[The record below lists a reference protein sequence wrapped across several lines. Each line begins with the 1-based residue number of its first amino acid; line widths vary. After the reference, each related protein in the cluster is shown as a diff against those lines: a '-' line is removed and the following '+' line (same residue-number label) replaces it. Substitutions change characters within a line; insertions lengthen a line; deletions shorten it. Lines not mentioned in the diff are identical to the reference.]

1 MRIRQRPFA
10 CLLLLSLLAPALTW
24 AQERF
29 LRGEVVSLGTQG
41 DKSLEKGVEVILKE
55 VGNTTTTN
63 DYGIFRLKLSDELKA
78 GWRVTLGVSKQGWV
92 IYAPLEGEVYIPANL
107 TEVIKV
113 QLLPMGSLELL
124 KNRTLI
130 EKFIQDLA
138 EQSKR
143 PTTPEGRPEPLDL
156 GRAIKD
162 WAVKYGFS
170 AQQAREEIDKWIA
183 EVKANEEDLYKL
195 GLAAFAE
202 KQFRKASEL
211 FTQSA
216 EQHARQLEAVRR
228 EERSLVEKTV
238 RDYRLAGDAHS
249 QETRFA
255 EALQAYER
263 ALTYVTRDADPQLW
277 AAVQV
282 DIGGA
287 HQQLGIR
294 MADEAIHHHLTRAVA
309 AYRQALE
316 VFTRATLPQGW
327 AATQQN
333 LARAAFLLKDW
344 STAVDSYTNVLQL
357 YPADEEAYQRA
368 SWLSHEV
375 LFAFPDAFALNQRWL
390 ERHPDDLNVLSDFAE
405 KHFTT
410 GRFAACA
417 ERLTALLAR
426 PDVQPDVAA
435 ALRVLTIPT
444 LLALRQPAQV
454 PAAIDALL
462 AHVTAQT
469 DDFRVTWSFEG
480 VKHFIG
486 QHDGLAPYR
495 PWLQQFFNAVQAE
508 RREALA
514 TGLQAARQ
522 AFTDKN

>member
-41 DKSLEKGVEVILKE
+41 DKSPEKGVEVILKE

-130 EKFIQDLA
+130 AKFIQDLA

-216 EQHARQLEAVRR
+216 EQHAQQLEAVRR

-238 RDYRLAGDAHS
+238 RDYRLAGHAHS

-287 HQQLGIR
+287 HQ
-294 MADEAIHHHLTRAVA
+294 ESPTTR
-309 AYRQALE
+309 
-316 VFTRATLPQGW
+316 RAG
-327 AATQQN
+327 
-333 LARAAFLLKDW
+333 
-344 STAVDSYTNVLQL
+344 
-357 YPADEEAYQRA
+357 
-368 SWLSHEV
+368 
-375 LFAFPDAFALNQRWL
+375 
-390 ERHPDDLNVLSDFAE
+390 
-405 KHFTT
+405 
-410 GRFAACA
+410 G
-417 ERLTALLAR
+417 
-426 PDVQPDVAA
+426 
-435 ALRVLTIPT
+435 LRIP
-444 LLALRQPAQV
+444 P
-454 PAAIDALL
+454 
-462 AHVTAQT
+462 
-469 DDFRVTWSFEG
+469 
-480 VKHFIG
+480 
-486 QHDGLAPYR
+486 
-495 PWLQQFFNAVQAE
+495 
-508 RREALA
+508 
-514 TGLQAARQ
+514 
-522 AFTDKN
+522 